1 MVDTVLY
8 FEGKSGHIYRMLRA
22 VKNRYG
28 SVMEMGV
35 FEMKGD
41 GLAEVTNPSGVFL
54 AERPEGAS
62 GSCVTPCLEGTRT
75 FLVEIQALVSPSVFG
90 VPRRTVAGVDYNKVM
105 LLAAVLEKKA
115 GITLS
120 NHDIFV
126 KVAGDLRIDEPSA
139 DMGIIASL
147 TSNFLDKA
155 VHQETCVFGE
165 IGLAGEVRGLLR
177 PGRG

>member
-1 MVDTVLY
+1 M
-8 FEGKSGHIYRMLRA
+8 
-22 VKNRYG
+22 
-28 SVMEMGV
+28 
-35 FEMKGD
+35 
-41 GLAEVTNPSGVFL
+41 
-54 AERPEGAS
+54 
-62 GSCVTPCLEGTRT
+62 
-75 FLVEIQALVSPSVFG
+75 
-90 VPRRTVAGVDYNKVM
+90 PRRTVVGVDYNKVM

-165 IGLAGEVRGLLR
+165 IGLAGEVRGVTQAGQRVREAAKLGFKRCVL
-177 PGRG
+177 PKGNAKGIKQDGVKLVGVKTVKEAIDAFFVQ